1 MFPPS
6 SHFIF
11 TTIPEGLELLL
22 LFIDRGK
29 EAQRG
34 EGACPESHSS
44 NAAELAS
51 RLPVLYLI
59 RDTRQHLILN
69 VLALY

>member
-1 MFPPS
+1 MLSPS
-6 SHFIF
+6 SCFIL
-11 TTIPEGLELLL
+11 TIIPEGLELLL
-22 LFIDRGK
+22 LFIDGGK

-34 EGACPESHSS
+34 EAACPESHSS

-59 RDTRQHLILN
+59 QDTRQHLILN